1 MLLRLC
7 FLLIKNNTS
16 LVKLCGTKQ
25 SSTSTMKSV
34 MGDGKSCMR
43 LTGVTLHLTRRWA
56 DPRNSSKVIRV
67 VAL

>member
-25 SSTSTMKSV
+25 SSTSMKRV

-56 DPRNSSKVIRV
+56 DPRNSSKVILV